1 MGARFTDLK
10 LRMRQTPKGWTFD
23 VDGPEV
29 AGTAN
34 WSVPDAGAPNGRIV
48 ARLARISV
56 PGRGGVAS
64 WRENKE
70 SGSDVQ
76 SEAPAVNP
84 WPAIDLAADAI
95 ISKDRDLGR
104 LEFVAQPKGADWRI
118 ERLLL
123 ANEAGQLEANGA
135 WRVAGRQQQT
145 KLDIVLDAKDPGAFL
160 ARYGYADG
168 LKGAPARIEGQLG
181 WTGAPHEFDFNSL
194 NGAFR
199 VHLGPGRFTK
209 LEPGPGKLLGVLSL
223 QALPRRVTLDYSD
236 IFSDGFAFDDI
247 TGNVRIASGVMSTT
261 DLKLVGPAAKV
272 DISGETDLAKET
284 QRLTVRVQPS
294 LSSSVSAGAALFFLA
309 NPLVGAVVGAGSLF
323 AQTLLQDPVEK
334 MFRYEY
340 TVTGGWS
347 DPVVAKNGSASPIP
361 ATAALPK
368 TTSDR

>member
-1 MGARFTDLK
+1 MTC
-10 LRMRQTPKGWTFD
+10 
-23 VDGPEV
+23 
-29 AGTAN
+29 
-34 WSVPDAGAPNGRIV
+34 
-48 ARLARISV
+48 
-56 PGRGGVAS
+56 
-64 WRENKE
+64 
-70 SGSDVQ
+70 
-76 SEAPAVNP
+76 
-84 WPAIDLAADAI
+84 
-95 ISKDRDLGR
+95 
-104 LEFVAQPKGADWRI
+104 
-118 ERLLL
+118 
-123 ANEAGQLEANGA
+123 
-135 WRVAGRQQQT
+135 
-145 KLDIVLDAKDPGAFL
+145 
-160 ARYGYADG
+160 
-168 LKGAPARIEGQLG
+168 
-181 WTGAPHEFDFNSL
+181 
-194 NGAFR
+194 
-199 VHLGPGRFTK
+199 
-209 LEPGPGKLLGVLSL
+209 VLSL